1 MKVVIYARVSS
12 DAQDVDLSLSAQLRS
27 LREYAA
33 KNGHEIVREFVDEAE
48 SGRSSDRPAFREM
61 IALAKLKQPPFE
73 AILVWKLNRFARSR
87 IDSVTFKALLRN
99 KGIQVISI
107 NEPTD
112 DSPQGQLLEG
122 IIECMDEFYSANMG
136 QDIRRGM
143 RENATRGF
151 YNGSIPP
158 FGFRAV
164 EVNDKGKVRKK
175 LEPEP
180 DDSAAINV
188 VRSIFK
194 MAQSGKGCKEIAKS
208 LNSDGFRTITGKRW
222 SRTTVYKILTNEAY
236 CGTLVWGG
244 KNGFA
249 AAKRGDKPVR
259 IKDAWP
265 SIIDKGTFDFIQDQM
280 KERGP
285 KIVHPRKVSSAYLL
299 SGILRCACGSAMTGH
314 SAKSGKYFYY
324 LCSRNY
330 RQGKDACA
338 QVMLPKE
345 KLEKAVLE
353 QIMTRILSD
362 ANLEDVVEILNDDLK
377 LLTSKLGNNLKTI
390 DSELKDV
397 QNRLARLYDA
407 LETGKLGLA
416 ELAPRI
422 RELKTR
428 QDELTKSRI
437 LIEAELAAEG
447 ATHID
452 VEMVKPLITDLRWAL
467 QDSEVSRTKSFL
479 TLFIKSIVVDGREIV
494 INYTMPMI
502 PDGKW
507 EDRLRVLPIDT
518 AGGAD
523 GIRTHYLLTASQT
536 LSRLSYS
543 PTTKSLAKSSL
554 KLKRTNASAADA
566 RHPVANHWR

>member
-33 KNGHEIVREFVDEAE
+33 KSGHEVVREFVDEAE
-48 SGRSSDRPAFREM
+48 SGRSCDRPAFREM
-61 IALAKLKQPPFE
+61 IALAKMKQPPFQ
-73 AILVWKLNRFARSR
+73 AILVWKLNRFARNR
-87 IDSVTFKALLRN
+87 MDSVTYKALLRN

-107 NEPTD
+107 NEPTG

-158 FGFRAV
+158 YGFRAV
-164 EVNDKGKVRKK
+164 EVNDKGKTRKK

-180 DDSAAINV
+180 DDSAPIKV

-194 MAQSGKGCKEIAKS
+194 MAQFGKGCKEIAKS
-208 LNSDGFRTITGKRW
+208 LNSDGFRTMTMKRW
-222 SRTTVYKILTNEAY
+222 SRTTVYKILTNEVY

-259 IKDAWP
+259 IENAWP
-265 SIIDKGTFDFIQDQM
+265 AIIDEVAFNFIQSQM

-285 KIVHPRKVSSAYLL
+285 KMTHPRKVSSFYLL
-299 SGILRCACGSAMTGH
+299 SGVLRCACGSAMTGH

-324 LCSRNY
+324 MCSRSY

-338 QVMLPKE
+338 QIMLPKD
-345 KLEKAVLE
+345 KLEEAVVD
-353 QIMTRILSD
+353 QILTRILSD
-362 ANLEDVVEILNDDLK
+362 ASIEDMVETMNDVLK
-377 LLTSKLGNNLKTI
+377 LQAGELGDKLKTI
-390 DSELKDV
+390 DSQLKDV
-397 QNRLARLYDA
+397 QNRLARLYDV
-407 LETGKLGLA
+407 LETGKLGLD

-428 QDELTKSRI
+428 QDELSKSRV
-437 LIEAELAAEG
+437 LIEAEISAEG
-447 ATHID
+447 ATQVDI
-452 VEMVKPLITDLRWAL
+452 EMVKSYVTDLRWIL
-467 QDSEVSRTKSFL
+467 QDTEVSRVKGFL
-479 TLFIKSIVVDGREIV
+479 KTFIESIVVNGREIV
-494 INYTMPMI
+494 INYTLPLA
-502 PDGKW
+502 PNGKY
-507 EDRLRVLPIDT
+507 EDKLRVLPIDT
-518 AGGAD
+518 IGGEE
-523 GIRTHYLLTASQT
+523 GTRT
-536 LSRLSYS
+536 
-543 PTTKSLAKSSL
+543 PTPCGT
-554 KLKRTNASAADA
+554 
-566 RHPVANHWR
+566 